1 VSAVSSA
8 RARKGKG
15 DGETRA
21 KILAASEELFA
32 ELGYSGTSI
41 SKIAKKAGVLSG
53 SIYFCFPSKDD
64 IFATLITEGSDAWR
78 EYMQRDDRQESE
90 LPTDLKGLKDD
101 LFQILY
107 SLRERPNFVRLMFA
121 AVVEAKTDN
130 KTIRHALRVLRR
142 SSIRDLESDLMA
154 VYPDLPEKA
163 VNDIAKRYARL
174 LIVMCDGVFMQSS
187 IEGSS
192 PELKELCQL
201 MAETVVAGIER
212 EVLAL
217 SQ

>member
-1 VSAVSSA
+1 MSAVSSA

-101 LFQILY
+101 LSKFCIF
-107 SLRERPNFVRLMFA
+107 RERPNFVRLMFA

-142 SSIRDLESDLMA
+142 SSIRDLEADLMA

-174 LIVMCDGVFMQSS
+174 LIVMCDGVFAQSS

>member
-1 VSAVSSA
+1 MSAVSSA

-78 EYMQRDDRQESE
+78 EYMHRDDRQESE

-142 SSIRDLESDLMA
+142 SSIR
-154 VYPDLPEKA
+154 
-163 VNDIAKRYARL
+163 
-174 LIVMCDGVFMQSS
+174 
-187 IEGSS
+187 
-192 PELKELCQL
+192 
-201 MAETVVAGIER
+201 
-212 EVLAL
+212 
-217 SQ
+217 